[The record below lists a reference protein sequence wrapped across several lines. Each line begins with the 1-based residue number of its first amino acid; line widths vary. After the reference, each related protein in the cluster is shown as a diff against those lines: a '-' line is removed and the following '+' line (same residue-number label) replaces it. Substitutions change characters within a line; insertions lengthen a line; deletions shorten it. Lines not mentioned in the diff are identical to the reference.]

1 MYEDTKVSSHPSNPS
16 HPKPTSTRHPKS
28 SPSSQHLQHK
38 PFTKAIEDY
47 RKICLKTYTT
57 PNQSF
62 ISLLK
67 SGDLCL
73 YLSNYT
79 LKDIFPICKIITK
92 HSLFKQIILSPFDPQ
107 KGNPNDHRTRS
118 KQQPTSPL
126 TPGEKDKQTK
136 EQHEHRTSQ
145 LQMLTHSTQ
154 AISKN
159 LSVSDKVIMCS
170 LYQLKL
176 TNELTSILSKGICDN
191 KSLQGFCVRNCIL
204 PLDAYEIL
212 LKGFLTHERIEF
224 LDFSENNLSDKYGN
238 MISRIIARQTQRRDQ
253 VIWAYSLRN
262 ERPLTNDYTKGLISI
277 NLSGNKLGDM
287 SAEQISNALICD
299 QYIRSINLSSN
310 DFSSNA
316 CKKFIY
322 MMRKNYTILMIN
334 LKYNPGYDSNIHA
347 RLIMKMAN
355 NIKVLYQQ
363 FTDKVFEMEEFVN
376 LKGFIDPTFFDVDM
390 PEEIAREIIEGGGNG
405 NGNDV
410 IKEEEG
416 EGEEDVKQEEV
427 IQSKEDVGDDDE
439 GKSKQKKE
447 NDVVKGNKE
456 MKAKT
461 KKKNINEQQQQQQQ
475 RINADDVNKILFDEN
490 ERLKQELSEI
500 RAQLLEQGIL
510 LQQSEYPDKLSDN
523 AMNNYN
529 KIVTVINELN
539 NLMEN
544 VEESIQ
550 KDLYDEEEEIED
562 DEQVPQVIKE
572 EEDEL
577 KSASRDSKKNSK
589 STTKQEQKQQKE
601 NEDEEGEEEGDAE
614 GEGDGDGD
622 YKYQEMQAE
631 PSEPNEKRQGYSHQM
646 YDDVDVEE
654 EEENEQQQESK
665 NDVKDSDNDNKNIM
679 VNHQDMLMMRNEE
692 SNDYDYDDDDEDY
705 DPPSL
710 DIKKRLN
717 NSR

>member
-1 MYEDTKVSSHPSNPS
+1 
-16 HPKPTSTRHPKS
+16 
-28 SPSSQHLQHK
+28 
-38 PFTKAIEDY
+38 
-47 RKICLKTYTT
+47 
-57 PNQSF
+57 
-62 ISLLK
+62 
-67 SGDLCL
+67 
-73 YLSNYT
+73 
-79 LKDIFPICKIITK
+79 
-92 HSLFKQIILSPFDPQ
+92 
-107 KGNPNDHRTRS
+107 
-118 KQQPTSPL
+118 
-126 TPGEKDKQTK
+126 
-136 EQHEHRTSQ
+136 
-145 LQMLTHSTQ
+145 
-154 AISKN
+154 
-159 LSVSDKVIMCS
+159 
-170 LYQLKL
+170 
-176 TNELTSILSKGICDN
+176 
-191 KSLQGFCVRNCIL
+191 
-204 PLDAYEIL
+204 
-212 LKGFLTHERIEF
+212 
-224 LDFSENNLSDKYGN
+224 

-277 NLSGNKLGDM
+277 NLSGNKLSDM

-363 FTDKVFEMEEFVN
+363 YTDKVFEMEEFVN

-390 PEEIAREIIEGGGNG
+390 PEEIAREIIEGGDNG

-416 EGEEDVKQEEV
+416 EGEGEEDMKQEV
-427 IQSKEDVGDDDE
+427 TQSKEDVGDDEE

-456 MKAKT
+456 TKVKT
-461 KKKNINEQQQQQQQ
+461 KKKNKDDEHQQQHQQ
-475 RINADDVNKILFDEN
+475 RINADDVNKILFNEN

-510 LQQSEYPDKLSDN
+510 LQQSEYPNKLSDN

-562 DEQVPQVIKE
+562 DEQEPQVIKE

-601 NEDEEGEEEGDAE
+601 NEDEEGDAE
-614 GEGDGDGD
+614 GEGDGD

-631 PSEPNEKRQGYSHQM
+631 PSEPNEEPQGYSHQM

-665 NDVKDSDNDNKNIM
+665 NDIKDNNSDNNNNIM